1 MRRFAFTAALV
12 TVVLGL
18 AASTAVTE
26 ELIDG
31 GSGQSDDSV
40 GGGGGGGRESDS
52 GTTFPPRKEAPA
64 ATYVQDGDGDAAKVD
79 GLDGANSVYGSG
91 GSENEDTGEGEG
103 ELTRV

>member
-40 GGGGGGGRESDS
+40 GGGGGG
-52 GTTFPPRKEAPA
+52 TTFPPRKEAPA
-64 ATYVQDGDGDAAKVD
+64 ATDVQDGDEDAAKVD